1 MNDRPGKLDLNT
13 LLYPSEAYG
22 HPDEV
27 LADPDLTTDEKRAVL
42 ASWASD
48 ARALAMEPALR
59 VTPKGCAV
67 AVQDILDALKRLDR
81 ESETP
86 PVSKGVLFDF
96 SRRKSFGEGDR
107 G

>member
-1 MNDRPGKLDLNT
+1 MSDRPVKLDLNT

-27 LADPDLTTDEKRAVL
+27 LADPDLTTEEKRAVL

-48 ARALAMEPALR
+48 ARAIAMEPALR
-59 VTPKGCAV
+59 MTSKGRVV
-67 AVQDILDALKRLDR
+67 AVQDILDALKSLDGDP
-81 ESETP
+81 EAPT
-86 PVSKGVLFDF
+86 VSKGVLFNF
-96 SRRKSFGEGDR
+96 SRRRRFGEGDR

>member
-22 HPDEV
+22 HPDDV
-27 LADPDLTTDEKRAVL
+27 LADPDLTTEEKRAVL

-48 ARALAMEPALR
+48 ARAIAQEPPLR
-59 VTPKGCAV
+59 LTPGGRVV
-67 AVQDILDALKRLDR
+67 AVQDVLDALKRLDR
-81 ESETP
+81 EPDTP
-86 PVSKGVLFDF
+86 PVSKGVLFNF
-96 SRRKSFGEGDR
+96 AKRGRFNEGDR